1 MHVVVGSFLIQTQIL
16 FKVTIKIKVTQC
28 AAKVFVNGKFHP
40 VTSFLWR
47 PHNVVVSMGQVEA
60 TAVPKKQTNKQ
71 DVFYQNCLWIPE
83 TRLSTEQELNS
94 DKKNQEK

>member
-1 MHVVVGSFLIQTQIL
+1 
-16 FKVTIKIKVTQC
+16 
-28 AAKVFVNGKFHP
+28 
-40 VTSFLWR
+40 
-47 PHNVVVSMGQVEA
+47 MGQVEA

-83 TRLSTEQELNS
+83 TRLRTEQELNS